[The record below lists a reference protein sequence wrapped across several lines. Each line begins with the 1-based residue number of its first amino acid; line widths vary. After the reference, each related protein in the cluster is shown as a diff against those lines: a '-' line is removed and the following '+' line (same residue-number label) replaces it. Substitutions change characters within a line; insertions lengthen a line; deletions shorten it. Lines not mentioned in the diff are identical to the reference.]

1 MELRTATSPRDVVHY
16 DTKRLR
22 EEYLVQDL
30 FTPDLHLVYSHNDR
44 IIIGGVAPVTP
55 VILTGGKE
63 LGSDYF
69 CQRREL
75 GVLNIGGRGRIFV
88 DGKAYD
94 VGYREGM
101 YIGMESR
108 EIIFDSIDPSNPAKF
123 YMNSAPAHRKY
134 PTVLIRPDGSEKPG
148 VVIVKSENKIALG
161 SLKTSND
168 RTICKYIVPDQVDSC
183 QLCMGITTLNEGSV
197 WNSMP
202 CHTHDR
208 RMEVYMY
215 FGLSPEDFVMHYM
228 GEPTETRHI
237 VIRNE
242 EAVISPSWSIHAGS
256 GTSAYAFVWGMCG
269 ENQVFDDMDH
279 VGMSELF

>member
-1 MELRTATSPRDVVHY
+1 MELRTAASPRDVIHY
-16 DTKRLR
+16 DTRRLR
-22 EEYLVQDL
+22 EEFLVQGL
-30 FTPDLHLVYSHNDR
+30 FTPTLRLVYSHIDR
-44 IIIGGVAPVTP
+44 IIIGGVAPTEP
-55 VILTGGKE
+55 VILPGGKE

-75 GVLNIGGRGRIFV
+75 GVLNLGGKGRIRV
-88 DGKAYD
+88 DGTTYEISF
-94 VGYREGM
+94 REGM

-108 EIIFDSIDPSNPAKF
+108 DIVFESVDAKEPAKF
-123 YMNSAPAHRKY
+123 YMLSSPAHRKC
-134 PTVLIRPDGSEKPG
+134 PTVVIRPEGEAAPG
-148 VVIVKSENKIALG
+148 VVIVKDENKVALG
-161 SLKTSND
+161 SLKTSNS
-168 RTICKYIVPDQVDSC
+168 RTICKYIVPGQVESC

-237 VIRNE
+237 VMRNE

-269 ENQVFDDMDH
+269 ENQLFDDMDH
-279 VGMSELF
+279 VGMSELL